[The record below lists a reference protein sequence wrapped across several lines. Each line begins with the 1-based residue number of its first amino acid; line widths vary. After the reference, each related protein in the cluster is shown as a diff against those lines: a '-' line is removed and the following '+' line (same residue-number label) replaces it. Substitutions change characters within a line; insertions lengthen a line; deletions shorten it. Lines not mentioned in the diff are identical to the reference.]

1 MPSSASIAGKQLVVY
16 STSGNRSYSPKDIG
30 DFLKK
35 FELYHALRLIGV
47 VSCELASTQEA
58 PVNDCV
64 LPYLAMRLIESSND
78 YRKETM
84 TRADLRKAVD
94 MYWGLPDPIAND
106 ENSTS
111 CLLRFSS
118 QFEYQR
124 DLSNFLPRTL
134 AIYRNLWS
142 LVPEAVPIDAAIT
155 SVTGLSI
162 EELLVLCFA
171 FSGQTN
177 KTQGFFRTYPEDRLS
192 DERERQFFS
201 KEKQEAFVRWISCDY
216 KTFRQMSK
224 AELLKVHDPSFE
236 KFRLNP
242 LLTYPAVRPDKN
254 PSPGI
259 RQVYLVPSL
268 RLMLERVT
276 KGMYFELSNH
286 FRETGRKN
294 PFRTSFGYVFQTYV
308 GELLR
313 NAIGAERVWPERQ
326 YDKQRKLT
334 TDWIVRSADRA
345 ILIEV
350 KQSGIHLEAK
360 SFGDLARVRK
370 DLASSIAKAVHQLF
384 NFEEAIHS
392 RQFPELSDLHA
403 LKEIEHVVVTHD
415 RTYFSNSILRQQ
427 VRVALSEAGIE
438 LPDDFHWHVMSID
451 ELENLLGMNGVA
463 LEDLLRAKRLCPE
476 EDMMD
481 FGDYLG
487 HKYPGMRSY
496 NAYLSSISDA
506 FFLPRQKG
514 EDDDRE

>member
-1 MPSSASIAGKQLVVY
+1 MPDSASIAGKQLVVY
-16 STSGNRSYSPKDIG
+16 STSGNKSYSPDDIG

-47 VSCELASTQEA
+47 VSCELASTQNA
-58 PVNDCV
+58 PVNDGV
-64 LPYLAMRLIESSND
+64 LAYLAMRLIESSND

-84 TRADLRKAVD
+84 TRADLGKAVD

-106 ENSTS
+106 QNSTS
-111 CLLRFSS
+111 CLLRFSN
-118 QFEYQR
+118 QFDYQR

-142 LVPEAVPIDAAIT
+142 LVPEAVPIDFAIT
-155 SVTGLSI
+155 SLTGLSI

-192 DERERQFFS
+192 DARERRFFS
-201 KEKQEAFVRWISCDY
+201 QEKQEAFVRWISCDY

-224 AELLKVHDPSFE
+224 VELLKVHDPSFE

-259 RQVYLVPSL
+259 RQVYIVPSL

-276 KGMYFELSNH
+276 KGLYLELSNY
-286 FRETGRKN
+286 FRESGRKN

-308 GELLR
+308 GELLK
-313 NAIGAERVWPERQ
+313 NAIGAEKVCSERQ
-326 YDKQRKLT
+326 YDKDRKLT

-350 KQSGIHLEAK
+350 KQSGMHLQAK
-360 SFGDLARVRK
+360 SFGDLQRVRK
-370 DLASSIAKAVHQLF
+370 DLTSTIAKAVDQLF
-384 NFEEAIHS
+384 KFEVAIRS
-392 RQFPELSDLHA
+392 GQFVELSDLHA
-403 LKEIEHVVVTHD
+403 VKDFEHVVVTYD

-427 VRVALSEAGIE
+427 VRLALSEAGID
-438 LPDDFHWHVMSID
+438 LPDNFHWHVMSID
-451 ELENLLGMNGVA
+451 ELEDLMGMKGVA
-463 LEDLLRAKRLCPE
+463 LEDLLRTKRLSPE
-476 EDMMD
+476 EDTMD

-487 HKYPGMRSY
+487 HKYPGMRSS

-506 FFLPRQKG
+506 FFLPLKKG
-514 EDDDRE
+514 EGNDNE

>member
-16 STSGNRSYSPKDIG
+16 STSGNRSYSPEDIG

-47 VSCELASTQEA
+47 ASCELASTQDA

-142 LVPEAVPIDAAIT
+142 LVPEAVPIHTAIT
-155 SVTGLSI
+155 SLTGLSI

-192 DERERQFFS
+192 DERERRFFS
-201 KEKQEAFVRWISCDY
+201 QEKQEAFVRWISCDY

-224 AELLKVHDPSFE
+224 TELLKVHDPSFE

-242 LLTYPAVRPDKN
+242 LLTYPAVRPEKN

-286 FRETGRKN
+286 FREPGRKN

-334 TDWIVRSADRA
+334 TDWIVQSADRA

-350 KQSGIHLEAK
+350 KQSGMHLEAK
-360 SFGDLARVRK
+360 SFGD
-370 DLASSIAKAVHQLF
+370 
-384 NFEEAIHS
+384 S
-392 RQFPELSDLHA
+392 RTCSQGP
-403 LKEIEHVVVTHD
+403 
-415 RTYFSNSILRQQ
+415 
-427 VRVALSEAGIE
+427 
-438 LPDDFHWHVMSID
+438 
-451 ELENLLGMNGVA
+451 
-463 LEDLLRAKRLCPE
+463 C
-476 EDMMD
+476 
-481 FGDYLG
+481 
-487 HKYPGMRSY
+487 
-496 NAYLSSISDA
+496 
-506 FFLPRQKG
+506 
-514 EDDDRE
+514 